1 MSIRMEMPHVP
12 SGRSTAHGKWQ
23 SPESLWKYKLAR
35 RKARKVASASRARNR
50 A

>member
-1 MSIRMEMPHVP
+1 MSIRMEMLHRP
-12 SGRSTAHGKWQ
+12 SGYGHGKW
-23 SPESLWKYKLAR
+23 ENKAALWAYKLAR